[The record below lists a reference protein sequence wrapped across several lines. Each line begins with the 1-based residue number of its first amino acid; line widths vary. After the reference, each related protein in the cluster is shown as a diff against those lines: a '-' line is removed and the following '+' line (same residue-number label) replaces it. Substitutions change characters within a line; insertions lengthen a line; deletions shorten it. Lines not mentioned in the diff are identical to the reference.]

1 MIYVL
6 NLNNIDVRFIFHFL
20 WSEQLKIWKIFT
32 RVETPRPVLRKF
44 NQAQGRSQVFKDYV
58 IDVVQKGWISQEYP
72 AEWKRFESRKEE
84 LSIIDGCLMWGS
96 CVVIPSQGR
105 ERVLEE
111 LHQCHPGINRM
122 KTLAHSYVWC
132 PGLDKDIEK
141 KVLHCHACQ
150 SNQRSPSKA
159 PLHPWEWPKDP
170 WRRLHIDYAG
180 PFKNRM
186 FLVVIDAHSKWLEVI
201 PTTSTTGQVTV
212 SKLCQI
218 FATHGIP
225 ETCVM
230 DNGPAFVSNDFAVF
244 MH

>member
-1 MIYVL
+1 MSAAEVK
-6 NLNNIDVRFIFHFL
+6 N
-20 WSEQLKIWKIFT
+20 WSRHDSVIG
-32 RVETPRPVLRKF
+32 
-44 NQAQGRSQVFKDYV
+44 NV

-72 AEWKRFESRKEE
+72 AEWKPFESRKEE

-96 CVVIPSQGR
+96 RVVIPSQGR

-111 LHQCHPGINRM
+111 LHQCHPGINCT
-122 KTLAHSYVWC
+122 KALARSYVWWPC
-132 PGLDKDIEK
+132 LDKDIK
-141 KVLHCHACQ
+141 KRVLHRHTCQ

-159 PLHPWEWPKDP
+159 PLHSWEWPKNP

-201 PTTSTTGQVTV
+201 PTTSATGQVTV
-212 SKLCQI
+212 SKLHQI
-218 FATHGIP
+218 FATHEIP

-230 DNGPAFVSNDFAVF
+230 DNGPAFVS
-244 MH
+244 